1 MSAIC
6 EAQMQIEKEVKLD
19 FNDVLIKPRP
29 SELKSRAEVNL
40 EVSYLCKHANRVIV
54 GFPVIVANMSCV
66 GTIHM
71 AKALHNYGFFVALHK
86 FIEEKRLV
94 EFYNSIES
102 QNSFYTLGLND
113 DLEKLDRIIKSS
125 KYLNKINIDV
135 ANGYMYSFL
144 DYIKKIRQRYPNFII
159 MAGNVATPEG
169 VENIV
174 KAGADIVK
182 CGIANG
188 GHCETKNKAGIGYK
202 QFSVSVECGQ
212 AANELN
218 ALCCSDGGCKSPA
231 DICKALGSGSHFV
244 MAGGL
249 FAATD
254 ECESEWKEEN
264 GIKKMLMYGMSSK
277 VANDKYC
284 GGLKSYRASEGR
296 ESWIDYKGPVSH
308 IAVDIRGGVASC
320 CTYTNTKNLENLRKN
335 CIFTVG
341 K

>member
-1 MSAIC
+1 
-6 EAQMQIEKEVKLD
+6 MQIEHEIKLD
-19 FNDVLIKPRP
+19 FNDVLIKPKP
-29 SELKSRAEVNL
+29 TELKSRSEANL
-40 EVSYLCKHANRVIV
+40 EVSYLCKHANRVIT

-66 GTIHM
+66 GTIPM
-71 AKALHNYGFFVALHK
+71 AMKLSKYQFFVALHK
-86 FIEEKRLV
+86 FIEEDRLV
-94 EFYNSIES
+94 NFFNNPES

-113 DLEKLDRIIKSS
+113 DLEKLDRIKASS
-125 KYLNKINIDV
+125 KYLNKINLDV

-169 VENIV
+169 VENII
-174 KAGADIVK
+174 KAGADIAK

-188 GHCETKNKAGIGYK
+188 GHCETKNKTGIGYK

-212 AANELN
+212 AAIELN

-249 FAATD
+249 FAGTD

-264 GIKKMLMYGMSSK
+264 DSKKMLMYGMSSK

-296 ESWIDYKGPVSH
+296 ESWVDYKGPVED
-308 IAVDIRGGVASC
+308 IAIDIRGGVASC
-320 CTYTNTKNLENLRKN
+320 CTYTNTKNLENLKKN
-335 CIFTVG
+335 CVFTISR
-341 K
+341 

>member
-1 MSAIC
+1 
-6 EAQMQIEKEVKLD
+6 MQIEHEIKLD
-19 FNDVLIKPRP
+19 FNDVLIKPKP
-29 SELKSRAEVNL
+29 TELKSRSEANL
-40 EVSYLCKHANRVIV
+40 EVSYLCKHANRVIT

-66 GTIHM
+66 GTIPM
-71 AKALHNYGFFVALHK
+71 AMKLSKYQFFVALHK
-86 FIEEKRLV
+86 FIEEDRLV
-94 EFYNSIES
+94 NFFNNPES

-113 DLEKLDRIIKSS
+113 DLEKLDRIKASS
-125 KYLNKINIDV
+125 KYLNKINLDV

-144 DYIKKIRQRYPNFII
+144 DYIKKTRQRYPNFII

-169 VENIV
+169 VENII
-174 KAGADIVK
+174 KAGADIAK

-188 GHCETKNKAGIGYK
+188 GHCETKNKTGIGYK

-249 FAATD
+249 FAGTD

-264 GIKKMLMYGMSSK
+264 DSKKMLMYGMSSK

-296 ESWIDYKGPVSH
+296 ESWVDYKGPVED
-308 IAVDIRGGVASC
+308 IAIDIRGGVASC
-320 CTYTNTKNLENLRKN
+320 CTYTNTKNLENLKKN
-335 CIFTVG
+335 CVFTISR
-341 K
+341 